1 MIDPNDDNAVNDAI
15 DAWHDGD
22 HAVPLH
28 EHLGWTREA
37 YRAWVEQRPIVPI
50 LVADDAD
57 RIAVNEALTTL
68 SVGRSALV
76 LRPSEGVTL
85 TFVDFDPTRLP
96 PSR

>member
-22 HAVPLH
+22 HSMPLY

-37 YRAWVEQRPIVPI
+37 YRAWVEQRPPVPL

-57 RIAVNEALTTL
+57 RRTVNEALTTL
-68 SVGRSALV
+68 SVGRSVLV
-76 LRPSEGVTL
+76 LRPNEGVTL
-85 TFVDFDPTRLP
+85 TYVDFDPTLP
-96 PSR
+96 PRTR

>member
-1 MIDPNDDNAVNDAI
+1 MIDPNDDNAVDDAI

-37 YRAWVEQRPIVPI
+37 YRAWVEQRPTVPV
-50 LVADDAD
+50 LVVDED
-57 RIAVNEALTTL
+57 RRTVNEALTTL
-68 SVGRSALV
+68 SVGRSVLV
-76 LRPSEGVTL
+76 LRPSDGVTL
-85 TFVDFDPTRLP
+85 TFVDFDPLRPP

>member
-37 YRAWVEQRPIVPI
+37 YRAWVEQRPTTPI
-50 LVADDAD
+50 LIADED
-57 RIAVNEALTTL
+57 RRTVDEALATL
-68 SVGRSALV
+68 SVGRSVLV
-76 LRPSEGVTL
+76 LTPSAGVTMEY
-85 TFVDFDPTRLP
+85 VAFDPPRPP